1 MKDCDRL
8 FYLINGET
16 RSFPSII
23 EIMYLASKIFKINI
37 IYIYICVCVCMRV
50 YACVYIYLCYY
61 IYERK

>member
-37 IYIYICVCVCMRV
+37 IYIYVCVCACMCVCVCVGV
-50 YACVYIYLCYY
+50 YVCV
-61 IYERK
+61 